1 MASTGNSNP
10 EPEYRLATLLQ
21 TSHQEHTHDLE
32 QTPALHRWAGRELSP
47 GAALATAH
55 LLPLAALSSG
65 MLLSGSL
72 GVLCSWPASRLLA
85 HSQIFKSPCFLG
97 THQCS
102 CSSGWTQRDQ
112 QRWPPALGG
121 SATVT
126 RLPVHPMGRG
136 LSSSH
141 RGL

>member
-10 EPEYRLATLLQ
+10 KPEKLGYSVAPNFSLGP
-21 TSHQEHTHDLE
+21 HHDLE

-65 MLLSGSL
+65 MLLSGRL
-72 GVLCSWPASRLLA
+72 DVLCRGPASRLLA
-85 HSQIFKSPCFLG
+85 QSQLFKSPCFLG
-97 THQCS
+97 THPCS

-112 QRWPPALGG
+112 QRWPPARGG
-121 SATVT
+121 TATVT
-126 RLPVHPMGRG
+126 HPLVRPVGRG

-141 RGL
+141 